1 MIRLTRFACAMLL
14 AAGLCAAAVAQDQS
28 GQSGQ
33 NNQAA
38 GPHPGMRRGEMNITP
53 QERVERMSR
62 MLNLTDDQKTKLT
75 GIFEQQQKQMQELRG
90 NTSLSQQDKFAK
102 MKENREWTTAQVR
115 GVLNAEQQ
123 QKLDKMEERMKER
136 RERGG
141 PAAQG
146 QPQSQPQ
153 Q

>member
-1 MIRLTRFACAMLL
+1 MIRLTRFAFALLL
-14 AAGLCAAAVAQDQS
+14 AAGLCATAGLAQDQNS
-28 GQSGQ
+28 QTGQ
-33 NNQAA
+33 NNQAG
-38 GPHPGMRRGEMNITP
+38 GPRPGMRGGEMNITP

-90 NTSLSQQDKFAK
+90 NTSLSQEDKRAK
-102 MKENREWTTAQVR
+102 MKENHEWTMAQVR

-136 RERGG
+136 RDKGG
-141 PAAQG
+141 PGAQG
-146 QPQSQPQ
+146 QPKQ
-153 Q
+153 